1 MKHSFKREHTNSI
14 IYTLDVLI
22 CSNLFDNNDARYET
36 LQLRYVNINE
46 LEGHTDSII
55 VYT

>member
-1 MKHSFKREHTNSI
+1 MKHSFKRGHTNSI